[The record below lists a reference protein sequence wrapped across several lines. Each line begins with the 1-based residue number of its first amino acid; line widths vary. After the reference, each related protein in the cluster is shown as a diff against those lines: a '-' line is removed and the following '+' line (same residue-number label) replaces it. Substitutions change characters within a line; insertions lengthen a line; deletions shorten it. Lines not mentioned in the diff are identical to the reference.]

1 MKSKLFI
8 GLLLCTLTSCQFFQ
22 SSDDREVVARVDNYF
37 LYKDEIDDLIL
48 PGTPVEDSIVI
59 VKNYIDR
66 WAQRKLLISAAE
78 LNLSIEK
85 QEEFQK
91 LINQYRDDLLTKA
104 YLEEIVKQSIDTI
117 VSHAELK
124 YYYEQNKENF
134 RTTGVLVR
142 LRYIYLPNDHEQIE
156 SIKKRF
162 QENVQKNKQFWER
175 YQMQFKSS
183 ALNDS
188 VWVEMNQIYRKLPFI
203 SPDNRDEY
211 IKPGLS
217 FEKKDSL
224 DLYLV
229 KIRDVIEKNEISPFE
244 YLKPTLKEVILNTRK
259 LELIKKIEKDITND
273 AIKNKKYEVFE

>member
-1 MKSKLFI
+1 MKVKVFFLFI
-8 GLLLCTLTSCQFFQ
+8 ITLSSCKYFENQ
-22 SSDDREVVARVDNYF
+22 DYREVVARVNNHY
-37 LYKDEIDDLIL
+37 LYKNEIDDLIL
-48 PGTPVEDSIVI
+48 PGTPLEDSILI

-78 LNLSIEK
+78 INLSVEK
-85 QEEFQK
+85 QQEFQK

-117 VSHAELK
+117 VSIDELK
-124 YYYEQNKENF
+124 NYYKQNKDNF
-134 RTTGVLVR
+134 KTTGVLVR
-142 LRYIYLPNDHEQIE
+142 LRYIYLSKDHEQLNI
-156 SIKKRF
+156 IKKNF
-162 QENVQKNKQFWER
+162 GESVQKNKKFWER

-203 SPDNRDEY
+203 TPDNRDEY
-211 IKPGLS
+211 IKPGYS
-217 FEKKDSL
+217 FEKTDSL

-244 YLKPTLKEVILNTRK
+244 YLKPTLKEVILNARK